1 MTALYTIALD
11 YRDAA
16 ETLADLDLPPEVV
29 ADTLESMAGDLEVK
43 VQSVA
48 FCLRNMESTARAI
61 KDAESEMA
69 KRRNAI
75 EGRVQHLKTYLLGA
89 MQLTGV
95 LKVAGPYLTISV
107 RDNPEA
113 VDILDVC
120 QLPVEF
126 MVVPPRPPA
135 YPDKVAIKAA
145 IKAGDDVPGAK
156 LTRSQRLDISA

>member
-69 KRRNAI
+69 KRRKAI

-113 VDILDVC
+113 VDILDIC

-135 YPDKVAIKAA
+135 YPDKAAIKAA

-156 LTRSQRLDISA
+156 LTRTQRLDISA

>member
-43 VQSVA
+43 FQSMA
-48 FCLRNMESTARAI
+48 FFARNMAATSDAI
-61 KDAESEMA
+61 KA
-69 KRRNAI
+69 AI
-75 EGRVQHLKTYLLGA
+75 EDMTKRSKAYDSRVAHIKRYMLDSMVIAGVQKIEGAYLR
-89 MQLTGV
+89 
-95 LKVAGPYLTISV
+95 ISI
-107 RDNPEA
+107 RNNRAA
-113 VDILDVC
+113 VDILDIGQV
-120 QLPVEF
+120 PVEF

-156 LTRSQRLDISA
+156 LTRTQRLDISA